1 MYFEALKLVQKLK
14 IDNSSKADKAL
25 EFLCWIVKADTLF
38 DFALKTYDFELV
50 IMCAKHTQK
59 DPKEYLSYLNSLE
72 EIKKKDIILMK
83 YQINMD
89 QKYYSDALIEISKG
103 GDKYFDKCLQ
113 LIKDHE
119 LFELGLSLFN
129 QPINEQLYMKIY
141 DAKGDSYL
149 KDKKYSQASFCY
161 LRSRNY
167 LKAFKCYIETGRVSE
182 ALTLLTT
189 NISFGTF
196 EEARTGKPF
205 TCASTATVPNPS

>member
-1 MYFEALKLVQKLK
+1 MFEVEKTKVANQTTEETKVNKICSLLRNTLIDLKDDNYINSILISYIKQNPPMYFEALKLVQKLK

-113 LIKDHE
+113 LIKDHKLCLVQIKLV
-119 LFELGLSLFN
+119 LFAYGPYYSLQH
-129 QPINEQLYMKIY
+129 QPI
-141 DAKGDSYL
+141 
-149 KDKKYSQASFCY
+149 
-161 LRSRNY
+161 
-167 LKAFKCYIETGRVSE
+167 
-182 ALTLLTT
+182 LLLGFL
-189 NISFGTF
+189 S
-196 EEARTGKPF
+196 
-205 TCASTATVPNPS
+205 